1 MKRKND
7 FDIDAPVLKKRKE
20 FSDPLLA
27 FTDDLTEDEARLTIA
42 RKIIDSV
49 ATGEDGHSDLEDG
62 EDGDLTH
69 SILKKKALQATNKWA
84 YKWADALET
93 FLDDTEQKGYVLKGH
108 RHAVTCVCLS
118 RDDSRLYSAAK
129 DGAIIVWD
137 VEKRKKVKIIKRD
150 SSAQN
155 GHAGPI
161 FAMAVNSENSLLAT
175 GGKGGYIYVWE
186 TRGFTLKHRLYK
198 HSKDVTALSF
208 RDGTNSLYSGGLDR
222 SLIVWDAS
230 SGSWQ
235 ETLVG
240 PTEPVTC
247 LHGLEKPFFVCSGM
261 DKAVRF
267 FKVESGT
274 HLVFP
279 RAHKGTVDSI
289 CMLNHERWVSGGN
302 DGVIRLWGANKKK
315 PLAHLSKAHDGKWIT
330 SLASRTFGDVFASG
344 SNDGWVNLYRVR
356 NDAIEEIGSFPVNGF
371 VNCLSMSQKGAYLVC
386 GVGQEHRL
394 GRWEV
399 QRTAKNHIM
408 VFPLNPEVSSGAAK
422 SALTES

>member
-1 MKRKND
+1 MKRKAD
-7 FDIDAPVLKKRKE
+7 LEQDETPPRKKRKE

-27 FTDDLTEDEARLTIA
+27 FTDDVTQDEARIAIA
-42 RKIIDSV
+42 RKLIDSV
-49 ATGEDGHSDLEDG
+49 AKGEGDFSDLED
-62 EDGDLTH
+62 EEGDLTH
-69 SILKKKALQATNKWA
+69 SILKKKALQASNKWT
-84 YKWADALET
+84 YKWADPLEK
-93 FLDDTEQKGYVLKGH
+93 FLDDTEEEGYLLKGH
-108 RHAVTCVCLS
+108 RHTVTCVCLS
-118 RDDSRLYSAAK
+118 KDDSKIFSAAK
-129 DGAIIVWD
+129 DGSIIVWD
-137 VEKRKKVKIIKRD
+137 LKKRKKIKIIKRD
-150 SSAQN
+150 STNES
-155 GHAGPI
+155 GHSGPI
-161 FAMAVNSENSLLAT
+161 FAMAINSENSLLAT

-222 SLIVWDAS
+222 SLIVWDAF

-247 LHGLEKPFFVCSGM
+247 LHGLDKQNFVCSGM
-261 DKAVRF
+261 DKAIRF

-302 DGVIRLWGANKKK
+302 DGVIRLWGPKKKK
-315 PLAHLSKAHDGKWIT
+315 PLAHLANAHEGKWVT
-330 SLASRTFGDVFASG
+330 ALASRAFGDVFASG
-344 SNDGWVNLYRVR
+344 SNDGWVNLYRVQ
-356 NDAIEEIGSFPVNGF
+356 NDAIEEIGSFQVAGF
-371 VNCLSMSQKGAYLVC
+371 VNGLAMSQKGSYLVC
-386 GVGQEHRL
+386 AVGQEHRL

-399 QRTAKNHIM
+399 ERKAKNHVIIL
-408 VFPLNPEVSSGAAK
+408 PLDAQSG
-422 SALTES
+422 L